1 MKEVAGVALAVEQ
14 TMRIAASRERVFELL
29 TDAAQMGRWM
39 PVTMFE
45 PRIGGRVEFAPTAVA
60 VGEVVAFEPP
70 RLVAYT
76 WDWRDRPLGAR
87 TEVRF
92 ELEEDGEG
100 TTVRLTHTGFRAQ
113 ERREAHRRGWAHYG
127 QRLKTVAEGGDPG
140 PDRSGARPD
149 DAMRSRAVQFDD
161 VFESVSRRLLDA
173 HPGDER
179 GRMLHSAGLKTAGT
193 FYAFTTKGALVVK
206 LPAARVDELIA
217 NGAGQP
223 CAPAKGRPMREWVRL
238 TPADEGACAA
248 YVLEARTFVAAHT
261 TP

>member
-1 MKEVAGVALAVEQ
+1 VNEVAGAALAVEQ

-29 TDAAQMGRWM
+29 TDAAQIGRWM

-45 PRIGGRVEFAPTAVA
+45 PRIGGQVEFAPTSVA
-60 VGEVVAFEPP
+60 VGEVIAFDPP
-70 RLVAYT
+70 HLVAYT

-113 ERREAHRRGWAHYG
+113 ERRETHRRGWAHYG
-127 QRLKTVAEGGDPG
+127 RRLKTAAEGGDPG
-140 PDRSGARPD
+140 PDRSGTEPD
-149 DAMRSRAVQFDD
+149 DVMQSRTVQLED
-161 VFESVSRRLLDA
+161 VFESVSRQLLDE
-173 HPGDER
+173 HPEDER

-193 FYAFTTKGALVVK
+193 FYAFTTTGALVVK
-206 LPAARVDELIA
+206 LPAARVDDLIA
-217 NGAGQP
+217 TGAGQP
-223 CAPAKGRPMREWVRL
+223 CDPGKGRPMREWVRL